1 MPEITSDPD
10 AGIPK
15 LIFTATN
22 YETKDGGV
30 RSVTL
35 AGKHHG
41 QPVGLQILIGPT
53 GSASRFKTV
62 AMQRAQVTLRR
73 TGDEGDR
80 FLDALADI
88 YGVRDTGTRKL
99 KPETIFTSFSIA
111 GDADKLTAGPV
122 KLKLVLGESEN
133 TLIELLFDLDV
144 NAHVA
149 HLDANESHRAAL
161 IRALTAP

>member
-1 MPEITSDPD
+1 M
-10 AGIPK
+10 
-15 LIFTATN
+15 IFAVTN
-22 YETKDGGV
+22 YETKDAGV
-30 RSVTL
+30 RSLTL
-35 AGKHHG
+35 AGKHRG
-41 QPVGLQILIGPT
+41 EPVGLQILIGPT
-53 GSASRFKTV
+53 GSSSRFKTV

-73 TGDEGDR
+73 TGDDGDR

-99 KPETIFTSFSIA
+99 KLETIFTSFSIA
-111 GDADKLTAGPV
+111 GDSDKLTAGPV
-122 KLKLVLGESEN
+122 KLKLVQGESES
-133 TLIELLFDLDV
+133 TVTELLLDLDV